1 MNSMIVSVLSC
12 FALALLPVALRAAA
26 TSGDPIG
33 YPNKPIRFISGAA
46 GSPPD
51 VAARIVME
59 RVGSSLGQPIV
70 IDNRP
75 GAIGTIALHAVA
87 KASPDG
93 YTFGAFALPH
103 VLAPAL
109 LAQLPF
115 DIRRDLAPVA
125 QMTWSSHILVV
136 RISSRWKTVND
147 MVADAKS
154 KPGQI
159 TFASGG
165 NATPAH
171 ISGEFLKQ
179 RAGIDIRHIPYKG
192 AIAGITAVL
201 GDHAD
206 LMFAA
211 TAASGPHIRSGRLR
225 ALATPAP
232 QRTEDCPEVPTMIE
246 LGFAGFEVREWNG
259 VVAPARTPREILG
272 RMAEEIA
279 RASSGPE
286 IRAKLVAHGVAP
298 AGRSGPEEFGR
309 LIRAELE
316 RWGAVVRAAGLRAD

>member
-1 MNSMIVSVLSC
+1 MLC
-12 FALALLPVALRAAA
+12 GPEPV
-26 TSGDPIG
+26 G

-87 KASPDG
+87 KAPPDG

-136 RISSRWKTVND
+136 RTSSRWKTVND

-192 AIAGITAVL
+192 AISGITAVL
-201 GDHAD
+201 GNHAD

-232 QRTEDCPEVPTMIE
+232 QRTEDFPEVPTMIE
-246 LGFAGFEVREWNG
+246 LGFAGFEVREWTG
-259 VVAPARTPREILG
+259 VVAPAKTPREILA

-279 RASSGPE
+279 RATSVPE
-286 IRAKLVAHGVAP
+286 IRAKLVANGLAP
-298 AGRSGPEEFGR
+298 AGRSGPQEFGR

>member
-1 MNSMIVSVLSC
+1 MNPMIVSVVIC
-12 FALALLPVALRAAA
+12 LALTSPLTLRAAA
-26 TSGDPIG
+26 LSGVPGG
-33 YPNKPIRFISGAA
+33 YPNEPIRFISGAA

-51 VAARIVME
+51 VAARIIME
-59 RVGSSLGQPIV
+59 RVGSNLGQAIV

-75 GAIGTIALHAVA
+75 GAIGTIGLHAVA

-109 LAQLPF
+109 LAKLPY
-115 DIRRDLAPVA
+115 DTRRDLIPVA
-125 QMTWSSHILVV
+125 QMTWSSHVLVV
-136 RISSRWKTVND
+136 RTSSRWKTVND
-147 MVADAKS
+147 MVEEAKS
-154 KPGQI
+154 RPGHI
-159 TFASGG
+159 KFASGG

-171 ISGEFLKQ
+171 ISAEFLKQ

-201 GDHAD
+201 SDQAD

-232 QRTEDCPEVPTMIE
+232 KRTEDS
-246 LGFAGFEVREWNG
+246 
-259 VVAPARTPREILG
+259 PRC
-272 RMAEEIA
+272 R
-279 RASSGPE
+279 P
-286 IRAKLVAHGVAP
+286 
-298 AGRSGPEEFGR
+298 
-309 LIRAELE
+309 
-316 RWGAVVRAAGLRAD
+316 

>member
-1 MNSMIVSVLSC
+1 MNAMPSYLSC
-12 FALALLPVALRAAA
+12 LALIALPHVAAA
-26 TSGDPIG
+26 AMTAQPAG

-59 RVGSSLGQPIV
+59 RVAASLGQVIV

-75 GAIGTIALHAVA
+75 GAIGTIALHALV
-87 KASPDG
+87 KAAPDG
-93 YTFGAFALPH
+93 YTFAALALPH

-109 LAQLPF
+109 LAQLPY

-125 QMTWSSHILVV
+125 QTTWSSHVLVV
-136 RISSRWKTVND
+136 RTASSWKSVND
-147 MVADAKS
+147 LVANAKS

-179 RAGIDIRHIPYKG
+179 RTGIDIRHIPYKG

-201 GDHAD
+201 GDQAD

-211 TAASGPHIRSGRLR
+211 TAASGPYIRSGRLR

-232 QRTEDCPEVPTMIE
+232 QRTEDFPEVPTMIE
-246 LGFAGFEVREWNG
+246 LGFAGFDVREWNG
-259 VVAPARTPREILG
+259 VVAPAGTPRQIVA

-279 RASSGPE
+279 RATAGPDM
-286 IRAKLVAHGVAP
+286 RAKLVVHGLAP
-298 AGRSGPEEFGR
+298 AAGSGPEEFAR
-309 LIRAELE
+309 LIGTELE
-316 RWGAVVRAAGLRAD
+316 RWGAIVRAAGLRLD

>member
-12 FALALLPVALRAAA
+12 LALTLLPVACGAAA
-26 TSGDPIG
+26 TSGESIG

-136 RISSRWKTVND
+136 RIFVTVENGERYGRGRQVETWPD
-147 MVADAKS
+147 HVRIRRQRD
-154 KPGQI
+154 
-159 TFASGG
+159 SG
-165 NATPAH
+165 AH
-171 ISGEFLKQ
+171 FRRVPEAACRHRHPPHSIQRRDCWNHSG
-179 RAGIDIRHIPYKG
+179 AG
-192 AIAGITAVL
+192 
-201 GDHAD
+201 
-206 LMFAA
+206 
-211 TAASGPHIRSGRLR
+211 
-225 ALATPAP
+225 
-232 QRTEDCPEVPTMIE
+232 
-246 LGFAGFEVREWNG
+246 
-259 VVAPARTPREILG
+259 
-272 RMAEEIA
+272 
-279 RASSGPE
+279 
-286 IRAKLVAHGVAP
+286 
-298 AGRSGPEEFGR
+298 
-309 LIRAELE
+309 
-316 RWGAVVRAAGLRAD
+316 